1 MPVLSVFLMMMV
13 AGALVYALLTII
25 AAAAYR
31 RVSPPP
37 LRDSVPISILK
48 PLAGVDEGLEANLR
62 SFFAQQYGDYEILFA
77 VHDAAD
83 LAIALVEKLR
93 REFPAVPTQLIVS
106 GDPPYP
112 NAKVFS
118 LDRMLQAA
126 RHEIVVMGDSDVRV
140 SPRLLE
146 TLAREFQAECVG
158 LITCPYRAVAGRSL
172 WSRMEAI
179 FMNTEFLGGVLV
191 ARLLNGMDFALG
203 PTIAVR
209 KRALSQIGGFDFLKD
224 YLAEDFVMGNRVAA
238 SGWRVLLSSEVIEH
252 RIGSEKFVP
261 NLSHR
266 LRWLRSTRRSRPLG
280 YNGQVFTNP
289 FAVGLI
295 VWAIVPA
302 WWPVLLATALV
313 RAASAWAQAGWV
325 LHDPLTR
332 RYWWAVLPQDLWNFL
347 IWVAGFFGNTVVW
360 RGRTYYL
367 ARDGRFE
374 LKQ

>member
-1 MPVLSVFLMMMV
+1 MPLLSVFLLMV

-37 LRDSVPISILK
+37 LRDRVPISILK

-62 SFFAQQYGDYEILFA
+62 SFFAQQYGEFEILFA
-77 VHDAAD
+77 VHDDAD
-83 LAIALVEKLR
+83 PAIALVEKLR
-93 REFPAVPTQLIVS
+93 REFPAVPTRLIVG

-112 NAKVFS
+112 NAKVYS
-118 LDRMLQAA
+118 LDLMLQAA

-146 TLAREFQAECVG
+146 TLAREFQAERVG
-158 LITCPYRAVAGRSL
+158 LITCPYRAVAGPSL
-172 WSRMEAI
+172 WSEMEAL

-209 KRALSQIGGFDFLKD
+209 KCALAQIGGFDFLKD

-238 SGWRVLLSSEVIEH
+238 SGWHVLLSSEVIEH
-252 RIGSEKFVP
+252 RIGSEKFGS

-280 YNGQVFTNP
+280 YIGQVFTNP

-302 WWPVLLATALV
+302 WWLALLATALV

-332 RYWWAVLPQDLWNFL
+332 RYWWAVLPQDVWNFL

-360 RGRTYYL
+360 RGRTYYV

-374 LKQ
+374 LKP

>member
-1 MPVLSVFLMMMV
+1 MPVLSVFLMLMV

-37 LRDSVPISILK
+37 LRDRVPISILK

-62 SFFAQQYGDYEILFA
+62 SFFAQHYSEFEILFA
-77 VHDAAD
+77 VHDDAD
-83 LAIALVEKLR
+83 PAIALVEKLR
-93 REFPAVPTQLIVS
+93 REFPAVPTRLIVS

-112 NAKVFS
+112 NAKVYS

-146 TLAREFQAECVG
+146 TLAREFQAERVG
-158 LITCPYRAVAGRSL
+158 LITCPYRAVAGPSL
-172 WSRMEAI
+172 WSEMEAL

-191 ARLLNGMDFALG
+191 SRLLNGMDFALG

-209 KRALSQIGGFDFLKD
+209 KCALAQIGGFDFLKD
-224 YLAEDFVMGNRVAA
+224 YLAEDFVMGNRMAA

-252 RIGSEKFVP
+252 RIGSEKFGS

-280 YNGQVFTNP
+280 YIGQVFTNP

-302 WWPVLLATALV
+302 WWPALLATALV

-332 RYWWAVLPQDLWNFL
+332 RYWWAVLPQDVWNFV

-360 RGRTYYL
+360 RGRTYYV

-374 LKQ
+374 LKP

>member
-280 YNGQVFTNP
+280 YIGQVFTNP

>member
-1 MPVLSVFLMMMV
+1 MPVLSLFLMMML
-13 AGALVYALLTII
+13 AGSLVYALLTII

-31 RVSPPP
+31 RVSPPA
-37 LRDSVPISILK
+37 LRLRVPISILK
-48 PLAGVDEGLEANLR
+48 PLSGVDEGLETNLR
-62 SFFAQQYGDYEILFA
+62 SFFAQQYGEFEILFA

-83 LAIALVEKLR
+83 PATTLVEKLR

-106 GDPPYP
+106 GEPPYP
-112 NAKVFS
+112 NAKVYS

-146 TLAREFQAECVG
+146 TLAREFQAERVG
-158 LITCPYRAVAGRSL
+158 LITCPYRAVAGRSF
-172 WSRMEAI
+172 WSKMEAV

-191 ARLLNGMDFALG
+191 SRLLNGMDFALG

-209 KRALSQIGGFDFLKD
+209 KRALAQIGGFDFLKD

-280 YNGQVFTNP
+280 YIGQVFTNP

-302 WWPVLLATALV
+302 WWPALLATALV

-332 RYWWAVLPQDLWNFL
+332 RYWWAVLPQDVWNFV

-360 RGRTYYL
+360 RGRTYYV

-374 LKQ
+374 LKP

>member
-1 MPVLSVFLMMMV
+1 MPVFSLFLMLMV
-13 AGALVYALLTII
+13 AGALVYALLTIV

-37 LRDSVPISILK
+37 LRHRVPISILK
-48 PLAGVDEGLEANLR
+48 PLSGVDEGLEANLR
-62 SFFAQQYGDYEILFA
+62 SFFAQQYGEFEILFA

-83 LAIALVEKLR
+83 PAIALVEKLR

-112 NAKVFS
+112 NAKVYS

-146 TLAREFQAECVG
+146 TLAREFQDERVG
-158 LITCPYRAVAGRSL
+158 LITCPYRAVAGRSF
-172 WSRMEAI
+172 WSEMEAVFI
-179 FMNTEFLGGVLV
+179 NTEFLGGVLV

-209 KRALSQIGGFDFLKD
+209 KSVLSQIGGFDFLKD

-238 SGWRVLLSSEVIEH
+238 SGWRVLLSSDVIEH
-252 RIGSEKFVP
+252 RIGSEKFAP
-261 NLSHR
+261 NLRHR

-280 YNGQVFTNP
+280 YIGQVFTNP

-295 VWAIVPA
+295 VWAILPA
-302 WWPVLLATALV
+302 WWPALLATVLG
-313 RAASAWAQAGWV
+313 RAASAWAQAGWM

-332 RYWWAVLPQDLWNFL
+332 RYWWAVLPQDVWNFL
-347 IWVAGFFGNTVVW
+347 IWVTGFFGNTVVW
-360 RGRTYYL
+360 RGRTYYV

>member
-1 MPVLSVFLMMMV
+1 MLVLSVFLMMMV

-37 LRDSVPISILK
+37 LRDRVPISILK
-48 PLAGVDEGLEANLR
+48 PLAGVDEGMEANLR
-62 SFFAQQYGDYEILFA
+62 SFFAQQYGEFEILFA

-83 LAIALVEKLR
+83 PAIALVEKLR
-93 REFPAVPTQLIVS
+93 REFPAVPTQLTVS

-112 NAKVFS
+112 NAKVYS
-118 LDRMLQAA
+118 LDLMLQAA
-126 RHEIVVMGDSDVRV
+126 RYEIVVMGDSDVRV

-146 TLAREFQAECVG
+146 TLAREFQAERVG

-172 WSRMEAI
+172 WSEMEAL

-191 ARLLNGMDFALG
+191 SRLLNGMDFALG

-209 KRALSQIGGFDFLKD
+209 KSALSQIGGFDFLKD

-261 NLSHR
+261 NLRHR

-280 YNGQVFTNP
+280 YIGQVFTNP

-302 WWPVLLATALV
+302 WWPALLATAVV

-332 RYWWAVLPQDLWNFL
+332 RYWWAVLPQDVWNFV

-360 RGRTYYL
+360 RGRTYYV

-374 LKQ
+374 LKP